1 MWIISHEVFF
11 LKIFLE
17 GPNQIL
23 RRKRYSFPF
32 ELYEVLAFPK
42 LIYLELFSY
51 EAGREAK
58 MLTTA
63 LYVIIKSQKQH
74 QCPSLGNV
82 FVHNH

>member
-1 MWIISHEVFF
+1 MWIISHDDFF

-17 GPNQIL
+17 GPNKIL

-32 ELYEVLAFPK
+32 ELYKVLTFPK
-42 LIYLELFSY
+42 LIYLELFSN

-63 LYVIIKSQKQH
+63 LYVIIKSQKHH
-74 QCPSLGNV
+74 QRPLLGKV
-82 FVHNH
+82 Y